1 MITKSKQVWKI
12 GNQVKV
18 GFLTLTV
25 VRPCHTPNDF
35 APDAYVLCNAKQDQL
50 YKFVPH
56 CGLEKISIDE
66 ANDLIGESILFE
78 KNQATL
84 DIFNAQRAPITSRL
98 IQG

>member
-1 MITKSKQVWKI
+1 MINKSKQNWQI

-25 VRPCHTPNDF
+25 VRPCHTPGDF
-35 APDAYVLCNAKQDQL
+35 APDAYVLCNTKQDQL

-66 ANDLIGESILFE
+66 ASDLISDSIKFE
-78 KNQATL
+78 KGEAAKAV
-84 DIFNAQRAPITSRL
+84 FEAQRPRVTSFL
-98 IQG
+98 ING